1 MLCDLT
7 QSGTHEWGSDSAPAT
22 KRKSVRPMSAPHAAG
37 EDQAVKVT
45 INVDCKPA
53 EAREFCGLPDLRPL
67 QAAWLLEIE
76 KRMLAEVERRPAASR
91 GAKLVIWN
99 RSSQHYGRALS
110 RMRQQECG
118 LALCLRNRMAILECA
133 EWPSPAAAAPA
144 SATLRRNRRTAVEQ
158 RRG

>member
-1 MLCDLT
+1 M
-7 QSGTHEWGSDSAPAT
+7 
-22 KRKSVRPMSAPHAAG
+22 
-37 EDQAVKVT
+37 KVT

-76 KRMLAEVERRPAASR
+76 KRMLAEVERRLAASR

-133 EWPSPAAAAPA
+133 EWPSPAADLQARRCGETGGRLWN
-144 SATLRRNRRTAVEQ
+144 SAEVDHRVPLFRVWSE
-158 RRG
+158 